1 MRNIMFI
8 LGLLLALNI
17 NAQQTIPTNIKAKD
31 VAAAILKPSARPQT
45 FIEFCNV
52 QQTSLEKKG
61 GSLTQ
66 ALVNGQPVYYEG
78 SVVFY
83 VTRYST
89 KDSVKTPYDQPVI
102 ATQKLNAD
110 SILKWRWTNVPA
122 KQWAELTKTSSK

>member
-1 MRNIMFI
+1 MRNSIFI
-8 LGLLLALNI
+8 LALFCALNI
-17 NAQQTIPTNIKAKD
+17 NAQTTIPSGVKTKNLAE
-31 VAAAILKPSARPQT
+31 AILKPSARPQT
-45 FIEFCNV
+45 FAEFCTS

-89 KDSVKTPYDQPVI
+89 KDSVKTAYDQPVI

-110 SILKWRWTNVPA
+110 GILKWRWTNVSA
-122 KQWAELTKTSSK
+122 KQWAELTKTGSK